1 VGVDAH
7 TPASVQDLLARALRL
22 VESAGG
28 RRVLLGVSGA
38 PGSGKSTLASYLVR
52 ALQEAPPPGMP
63 AGTWVVQIPMDG
75 FHLADVELARLGLL
89 DRKGAPETFDGAGY
103 AALLG
108 RVAADDG
115 HRVYAPAFERDIEQP
130 VAGAIPVA
138 PEVRLVVTEGN
149 YLLLDTPPWS
159 TARSLLTEVW
169 HCEPDEERR
178 VDQLVARHTAYGKSP
193 EEARAWALGPDQ
205 TNARLVRDA
214 ARHAD
219 LVVGPALLREL
230 PVSR

>member
-1 VGVDAH
+1 MGVRAH

-22 VESAGG
+22 VESAGD

-38 PGSGKSTLASYLVR
+38 PGSGKSTLASHLVTV
-52 ALQEAPPPGMP
+52 LQDTPPPGMT
-63 AGTWVVQIPMDG
+63 AGTWVAQVPMDG

-89 DRKGAPETFDGAGY
+89 ERKGAPETFDGVGY

-115 HRVYAPAFERDIEQP
+115 EVVYAPAFEREIEQP
-130 VAGAIPVA
+130 VAGAVPVA
-138 PEVRLVVTEGN
+138 PEARLVVTEGN

-159 TARSLLTEVW
+159 TARALLTEVW

-178 VDQLVARHTAYGKSP
+178 VAQLMARHTAYGKSP
-193 EEARAWALGPDQ
+193 AQARSWALGPDEA
-205 TNARLVRDA
+205 NADLVRDA
-214 ARHAD
+214 AHRAD
-219 LVVGPALLREL
+219 LVVGAALLREL
-230 PVSR
+230 SVSR